1 MIKSTNYFPEQFPLQ
16 FLLWKSLPTLISLPV
31 LCTSI
36 YPYMKSY
43 ISQIFPSMC
52 TWRIKI
58 DNLHIK
64 RLFLMFIW
72 KPSSQR
78 TASVVQPS
86 ALLNTHKPC
95 LQTAVFSNTG
105 PPSEHPGPE
114 ASSHWEIRTDR
125 RYRSR
130 IKRCTRQ
137 DQEWQLC
144 LLTQY
149 VLTPQNFQTLTQATW
164 RSLAPTPTPTH
175 PLCLPLYSCV
185 SSMSLSQHILIR
197 PKHSKRPLCKAS
209 SAPRVKGPSLHRTAC
224 SEEGW
229 SDCCQLDALTYI
241 PPTAGCLGQKVT
253 VSAQPIYVSKRKCHI
268 LKQRF

>member
-64 RLFLMFIW
+64 RLFSMFIW

-86 ALLNTHKPC
+86 ALLNTLKPC

-114 ASSHWEIRTDR
+114 ASSHGEIRTDR
-125 RYRSR
+125 RSRSR
-130 IKRCTRQ
+130 IKGCTRQ

-149 VLTPQNFQTLTQATW
+149 VLTPQNFQTLTQGTL

-185 SSMSLSQHILIR
+185 SSDVSACKHNTSLFAPNILKG
-197 PKHSKRPLCKAS
+197 PCAKLLSLPVLKAPLCIELPAVRRADLTAVS
-209 SAPRVKGPSLHRTAC
+209 STHL
-224 SEEGW
+224 
-229 SDCCQLDALTYI
+229 
-241 PPTAGCLGQKVT
+241 PTFLL
-253 VSAQPIYVSKRKCHI
+253 QPGV
-268 LKQRF
+268 

>member
-1 MIKSTNYFPEQFPLQ
+1 M
-16 FLLWKSLPTLISLPV
+16 LISLPV

-43 ISQIFPSMC
+43 ISQILPSMC

-95 LQTAVFSNTG
+95 LQTAGFSNTG

-130 IKRCTRQ
+130 IKGCTRQ

-149 VLTPQNFQTLTQATW
+149 VPTPQTFRHSHKVPW
-164 RSLAPTPTPTH
+164 EVSLPLRHPPTH
-175 PLCLPLYSCV
+175 CAFHSILVYLP
-185 SSMSLSQHILIR
+185 MSLSANTMHPYSPQTL
-197 PKHSKRPLCKAS
+197 
-209 SAPRVKGPSLHRTAC
+209 
-224 SEEGW
+224 
-229 SDCCQLDALTYI
+229 
-241 PPTAGCLGQKVT
+241 
-253 VSAQPIYVSKRKCHI
+253 
-268 LKQRF
+268 